1 MSYRTI
7 LFAMGKVDREDER
20 KDERTENIRK
30 SIEEQ
35 KEWEEQVR
43 KGGDDHDDSKASD
56 K

>member
-7 LFAMGKVDREDER
+7 LFAMGKVDKEEDK

-35 KEWEEQVR
+35 KEWEERVR
-43 KGGDDHDDSKASD
+43 NGDYDNSKPSD